1 MEGKSPKP
9 SRLIIAGILIG
20 LGLALMVAFGFKLVE
35 NPINFGIISEII
47 GQTSPVVGSLAPD
60 FELQTLTGETLKLRE
75 LQGKPLL
82 VNFWATWCAPC
93 VIEMPIFQQFYDVHN
108 NELQVLA
115 VNADESIIDV
125 RTFVEDQ
132 KLTYPILLDPGGK
145 VQELYRMRGYP
156 TTVFIDANG
165 IIQVIHIGTL
175 SEKQVEEYLM
185 ILEVSK

>member
-1 MEGKSPKP
+1 
-9 SRLIIAGILIG
+9 
-20 LGLALMVAFGFKLVE
+20 
-35 NPINFGIISEII
+35 
-47 GQTSPVVGSLAPD
+47 
-60 FELQTLTGETLKLRE
+60 
-75 LQGKPLL
+75 
-82 VNFWATWCAPC
+82 
-93 VIEMPIFQQFYDVHN
+93 MPIFQQFYDVHN